1 MYAKVEKDTVIKFP
15 YTMDDLRADYPTA
28 SISANLSDPLLAH
41 LGLVRVVVTGAP
53 EHDSTKEV
61 AEQSGCVFNREK
73 LRWETAWSLRP
84 ITEGEIKA
92 KADEVRSQRNN
103 KLTRCDWTQV
113 LDAQVDRAAWAD
125 YRQQLRD
132 IPDQSGFPFAVVWPQ
147 EPA

>member
-41 LGLVRVVVTGAP
+41 LGLVRVVITGAP
-53 EHDSTKEV
+53 EHDPTKEI

-73 LRWETAWSLRP
+73 LRWETAFTIRP
-84 ITEGEIKA
+84 LTEAEIEA

-113 LDAQVDRAAWAD
+113 LDAQVDRAAWAN

-132 IPDQSGFPFAVVWPQ
+132 IPDQSGFPFNINWPQ
-147 EPA
+147 EPQ

>member
-41 LGLVRVVVTGAP
+41 LHLVRVVVTGAP
-53 EHDSTKEV
+53 EHDPTKEV

-84 ITEGEIKA
+84 LTEAEVVA
-92 KADEVRSQRNN
+92 KADEVRAQRNN
-103 KLTRCDWTQV
+103 RLSRCDWTQV
-113 LDAQVDRAAWAD
+113 LDAQVDRAAWAT
-125 YRQQLRD
+125 YRQALRD
-132 IPDQSGFPFAVVWPQ
+132 LTSQEGFPFNVVWPQ
-147 EPA
+147 EP